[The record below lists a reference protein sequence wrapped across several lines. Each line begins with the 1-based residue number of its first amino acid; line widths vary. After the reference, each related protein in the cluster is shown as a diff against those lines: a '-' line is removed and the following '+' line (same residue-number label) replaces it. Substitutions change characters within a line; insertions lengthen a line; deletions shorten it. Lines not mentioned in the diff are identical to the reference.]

1 MATGARILQPGS
13 VPRQD
18 LLWRPARLLPDYLVS
33 TFREDFVN
41 SADLTNDWVLHV
53 HHTSTLANGDDLC
66 GVVELTSHI
75 HDTDDACL
83 HTKHK
88 NWRMQSNKRLSFQA
102 RVRFAKVGGASFAV
116 NLSSYAGGD
125 ALDDDGLGPNDQ
137 THDGASLFVTETSG
151 TMASVWSFLGSNGDT
166 KSTATTFGT
175 FADNTWDIV
184 GFDYY
189 YEDGVTGIL
198 VPYAAHNGGPFVF
211 GASHNIPIS
220 GLDDNMY
227 LHLLLKNG
235 TENAETLGVDYLT
248 VRQER

>member
-1 MATGARILQPGS
+1 
-13 VPRQD
+13 
-18 LLWRPARLLPDYLVS
+18 
-33 TFREDFVN
+33 
-41 SADLTNDWVLHV
+41 
-53 HHTSTLANGDDLC
+53 
-66 GVVELTSHI
+66 
-75 HDTDDACL
+75 
-83 HTKHK
+83 
-88 NWRMQSNKRLSFQA
+88 
-102 RVRFAKVGGASFAV
+102 
-116 NLSSYAGGD
+116 
-125 ALDDDGLGPNDQ
+125 
-137 THDGASLFVTETSG
+137 
-151 TMASVWSFLGSNGDT
+151 MASVWSFLGSNGDT